1 MIAVIYFLPGNQ
13 IWKKFTVILEL
24 PDEKILSVIDIRV
37 SENIFNNFIK
47 IIVVTNNF
55 LKYQK
60 IITMLLCSHL
70 KIDF

>member
-1 MIAVIYFLPGNQ
+1 MIAVINFLPGNQ